1 MLQKVNNEIYINI
14 NRLRT
19 YKAKNNLV
27 MVLFNKQRIRMKTN
41 DNGNN
46 ILLLAIVLALITVIF
61 LTSCGSRKV
70 QKSETKE
77 NEKTEIKT
85 ESKIET
91 KITDNTKIV
100 DTSTTDEFEICPVS
114 DSLPMVVNGITYK
127 NAKIKRSK
135 KKNNISIVKDVKIQ
149 HNEEKSGLVT
159 VKSNKVIKEKQ
170 IERKESYWWLL
181 WFLLLI
187 PIYFAYKKYKNYI

>member
-1 MLQKVNNEIYINI
+1 
-14 NRLRT
+14 
-19 YKAKNNLV
+19 
-27 MVLFNKQRIRMKTN
+27 MKTN

-70 QKSETKE
+70 NKSETKE
-77 NEKTEIKT
+77 TEQTEIKT
-85 ESKIET
+85 EAKNET
-91 KITDNTKIV
+91 KVTYNTKII
-100 DTSTTDEFEICPVS
+100 DTSITDEFEICPVS
-114 DSLPMVVNGITYK
+114 DTIPMIVNGITYK

-135 KKNNISIVKDVKIQ
+135 KKNNISIQKDVKVQ
-149 HNEEKSGLVT
+149 HKAQKSGVVM
-159 VKSNKVIKEKQ
+159 VKKNRIIEIKQ
-170 IERKESYWWLL
+170 TERKESYWWLL